1 MPRRECVAE
10 QSILK
15 LYNIYFYQDLM
26 LCIRTVLQIVTCLCL
41 LCRVLKK
48 LIFIISANDFVVL
61 MEKGI
66 FGILSF
72 FCLALSTS
80 NFKSSNCIT

>member
-1 MPRRECVAE
+1 MLRRESVAE
-10 QSILK
+10 KSILK
-15 LYNIYFYQDLM
+15 FYNFYFYQDLM
-26 LCIRTVLQIVTCLCL
+26 LCIRTILQIVTCLCL

-61 MEKGI
+61 MGKGI

-72 FCLALSTS
+72 FCLAISTS
-80 NFKSSNCIT
+80 NFKSSNCIS